1 MSSILTLACDNGAIC
16 GSASNNLAVCTC
28 ELADSG
34 DCIGTGHYCICA
46 EGAEAVTLNNS
57 QTFTYGP
64 NPWQQTPMQIN
75 LTTVCLDG
83 CTAREYKDEPCWAN
97 SGCDTSSGNAT
108 CVCNEEFMID
118 PNNTQACIPEDPCTK
133 IDPYTCTDI
142 DNSAC
147 INLNGIGQCQCDQ
160 NFELYNQSSGV
171 WSALSDV
178 LYFDNND
185 PNKKC
190 VSGTPCIGNTD
201 CDAAENKE
209 CIVQPD
215 ETGLPASHCQ
225 CVSGWESSDNNTS
238 TVLAS
243 NAADLTCVD
252 IDECS
257 RPDLDTCVFPEV
269 CDNKNGTFDCICGDG
284 YLANST
290 SACIECDGPGAFLEL
305 ELCACGADNS
315 TINGDGNQCLC
326 QSGFNVSTDGQT
338 CEDIDECDTGDHNCD
353 SISQICVNNDGSFEC
368 NCATNFTLDDTDSL
382 CKRDCEAGS
391 IRHSNNYECVEC
403 DGPGAILNNNTCT
416 CSASNSTLNGDGNM
430 CSCDTGYEENG
441 ASCDDVDECS
451 TGDDDCNDVSES
463 CVNNDGS
470 FSCNCAP
477 NFTRDVNDDI
487 CKIDCAEGSLRH
499 SNNTHCVDCS
509 GPGAILD
516 SDVCSCP
523 ADNSLLNTE
532 SDACDCE
539 SGYTTSTDGNFC
551 EDIDE
556 CAENLANCTVTSE
569 VCNNNNGSYTCDC
582 AVDFTRDTDDL
593 CKRDCTNGTLL
604 HSNNLECV
612 ACSGPGS
619 GLESDQCSC
628 SASNSTLNGDACEC
642 DAGYQLSDDEQSCE
656 DVDECQENSD
666 DCNAE
671 SEECV
676 NNDGSF
682 SCDCATG
689 FSRDGTDDICK
700 KDCLDGELL
709 HSNNT
714 HCVSCSGPGS
724 LLTNDVCS
732 CTNDANAGINSDGDG
747 CICGAHFKSNANN
760 TACIPETC
768 DDIDCS
774 MIQDSECGI
783 DSSNNYAKCK
793 CSNTTAP
800 YTRASAGDDWADSG
814 SIFFDSNDADL
825 SACFDSTPCEVDSC
839 LTNQHC
845 IKGETDDKEPI
856 AVCKCNVGYAD
867 ENALESP
874 AENNTLTC
882 SDIDECDT
890 GNNTCLVDSQTCTDT
905 EGSYECNC
913 ADGFLSNEDA
923 TTKLA
928 TPCIECSGPGS
939 SAASGACACDSTVNS
954 ELRIGLIIRK
964 IYCIRHLR
972 LLIHFKILTRFS
984 LLSHFP

>member
-1 MSSILTLACDNGAIC
+1 MCVCSALNSTLNVDQNQCVCDDGFTTSDNGQ
-16 GSASNNLAVCTC
+16 TC
-28 ELADSG
+28 S
-34 DCIGTGHYCICA
+34 
-46 EGAEAVTLNNS
+46 
-57 QTFTYGP
+57 
-64 NPWQQTPMQIN
+64 
-75 LTTVCLDG
+75 
-83 CTAREYKDEPCWAN
+83 
-97 SGCDTSSGNAT
+97 
-108 CVCNEEFMID
+108 
-118 PNNTQACIPEDPCTK
+118 
-133 IDPYTCTDI
+133 
-142 DNSAC
+142 
-147 INLNGIGQCQCDQ
+147 
-160 NFELYNQSSGV
+160 
-171 WSALSDV
+171 
-178 LYFDNND
+178 
-185 PNKKC
+185 
-190 VSGTPCIGNTD
+190 
-201 CDAAENKE
+201 
-209 CIVQPD
+209 
-215 ETGLPASHCQ
+215 
-225 CVSGWESSDNNTS
+225 
-238 TVLAS
+238 
-243 NAADLTCVD
+243 D
-252 IDECS
+252 IDECETNTATCDTTS
-257 RPDLDTCVFPEV
+257 QVCVNIVGSFTCDCAANFTLIDNVCKRDCDIGTIRHSNNNECVECSGPGATLDNDLCTCSA
-269 CDNKNGTFDCICGDG
+269 
-284 YLANST
+284 ANST
-290 SACIECDGPGAFLEL
+290 INNNACVCDDGYETSQDGNSCQDKDECASEEDTCNDESEVCLNNDGSFDCNCAANFTRDSDDVCKRDCGAGFLRHSNNFECISCDGPGA
-305 ELCACGADNS
+305 
-315 TINGDGNQCLC
+315 
-326 QSGFNVSTDGQT
+326 
-338 CEDIDECDTGDHNCD
+338 
-353 SISQICVNNDGSFEC
+353 
-368 NCATNFTLDDTDSL
+368 TLDND
-382 CKRDCEAGS
+382 
-391 IRHSNNYECVEC
+391 
-403 DGPGAILNNNTCT
+403 T
-416 CSASNSTLNGDGNM
+416 CSCSALNSTLNADGNLCD
-430 CSCDTGYEENG
+430 CSPGYEENG
-441 ASCDDVDECS
+441 DSCDDVDECS
-451 TGDDDCNDVSES
+451 SGDDDCNDVSES

-939 SAASGACACDSTVNS
+939 SGASGACACDSNVSS
-954 ELRIGLIIRK
+954 EIRK
-964 IYCIRHLR
+964 R
-972 LLIHFKILTRFS
+972 LKNSGIFIVVCYLPMINIIILFS
-984 LLSHFP
+984 LD